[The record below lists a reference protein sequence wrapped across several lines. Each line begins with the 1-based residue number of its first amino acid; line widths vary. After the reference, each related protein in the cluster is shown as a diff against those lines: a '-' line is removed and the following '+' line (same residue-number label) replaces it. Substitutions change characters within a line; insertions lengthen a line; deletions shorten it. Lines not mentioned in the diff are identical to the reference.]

1 MNFSTFNCIQNTLK
15 VVVPL
20 LGLTSLILLS
30 NQNLNFY
37 KHISKLSLPNE
48 NIGVKNESQFAKIRK
63 AILVSPMF
71 KAVPGY
77 AGEFPENCS
86 VTCDIYQYKEIKP
99 TEIGKVDAIMF
110 HLKNIDMELMRPFLS
125 QSDSRPEGQIWTIF
139 TSEPAIK
146 QTKLGQDRYV
156 KNGIFNWTISFRSD
170 STIPTISKRIVEFQ
184 NVTNKPKEKFRHLQ
198 ILDKFNISRLETKK
212 RHMAAV
218 ISNCKNSFGRLD
230 VIKEL
235 QSFGVT
241 VDIYGKC
248 SPNGLTCLGR
258 MSTECYEMLEEK
270 YYFYA
275 AFENSN
281 CKDYVT
287 EKLVYPLHYDMVP
300 VTLNG
305 ASKVLKQPS
314 ENHLAF
320 IDAMQFSSVE
330 ELAIYLKRVA
340 ADRQLYQSFF
350 EWKNHYGIVKDETLH
365 PLCALC
371 LALQDGK
378 QEAMNATADLDH
390 WYHVDSECQK
400 TIRFNKT
407 SKST

>member
-1 MNFSTFNCIQNTLK
+1 MSIVHSFKGFIEKRKYIYASVRHPLVPGIFKLPIKVFSVGNCRNIVLDEVAKLTEVEWLKSTKILLSFVLGFSFTHTIGSKYATVTNCSVFVKILQLNMNFSTFNCIQNTLK
-15 VVVPL
+15 IVVPL

-110 HLKNIDMELMRPFLS
+110 HLTNGDMELMRPFLS
-125 QSDSRPEGQIWTIF
+125 QSDSRPKGQIWTIF

-146 QTKLGQDRYV
+146 LTKLGQDRYV

-212 RHMAAV
+212 AAHG
-218 ISNCKNSFGRLD
+218 CCD
-230 VIKEL
+230 
-235 QSFGVT
+235 
-241 VDIYGKC
+241 
-248 SPNGLTCLGR
+248 
-258 MSTECYEMLEEK
+258 
-270 YYFYA
+270 
-275 AFENSN
+275 
-281 CKDYVT
+281 
-287 EKLVYPLHYDMVP
+287 
-300 VTLNG
+300 
-305 ASKVLKQPS
+305 
-314 ENHLAF
+314 
-320 IDAMQFSSVE
+320 
-330 ELAIYLKRVA
+330 
-340 ADRQLYQSFF
+340 
-350 EWKNHYGIVKDETLH
+350 
-365 PLCALC
+365 
-371 LALQDGK
+371 
-378 QEAMNATADLDH
+378 
-390 WYHVDSECQK
+390 
-400 TIRFNKT
+400 
-407 SKST
+407 